1 MKNIEKLYSQGYSL
15 SIISKLTGM
24 SVNQLEYLVY
34 RQMKLPAKYKN
45 RPKLKDLKPSIMVDV
60 FHKYPTEKI
69 ERIIKLT
76 NFGYEPCEISEDQ
89 GISTLKIKQIILQ
102 AEQMNRIRKII

>member
-1 MKNIEKLYSQGYSL
+1 MKNIEQLYSQGYSL
-15 SIISKLTGM
+15 SLISQMTGM
-24 SVNQLEYLVY
+24 SVNQLEYFVY

-45 RPKLKDLKPSIMVDV
+45 RPKLKELKPLIKVDV
-60 FHKYPTEKI
+60 FHKYPLEKV

-76 NFGYEPCEISEDQ
+76 NFGYEPFEISEDQ
-89 GISTLKIKQIILQ
+89 GISTLKVKQIILQ